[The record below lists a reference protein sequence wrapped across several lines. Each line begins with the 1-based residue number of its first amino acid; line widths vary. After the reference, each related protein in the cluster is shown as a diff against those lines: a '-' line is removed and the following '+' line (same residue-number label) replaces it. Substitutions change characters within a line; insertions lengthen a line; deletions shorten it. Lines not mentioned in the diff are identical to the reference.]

1 MNVGEFMATATP
13 KEIAEFIQYGGRASW
28 FENEMNEQEP
38 DNEEGS

>member
-28 FENEMNEQEP
+28 FENEMNEPES
-38 DNEEGS
+38 DKENE